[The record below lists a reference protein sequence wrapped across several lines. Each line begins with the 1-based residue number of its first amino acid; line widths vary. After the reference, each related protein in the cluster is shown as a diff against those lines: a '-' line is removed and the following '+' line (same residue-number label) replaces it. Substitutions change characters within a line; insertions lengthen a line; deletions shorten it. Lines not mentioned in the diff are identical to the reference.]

1 MESKRS
7 EGIFGAECERKIF
20 FFRQRK
26 RQKKKRDGMQ
36 GENFKKQ
43 TERIIFSSFETERAK
58 ENRQKVRRDRDR
70 ENEKTEGKENREKN

>member
-1 MESKRS
+1 MKGYLGQNVREKYFFL
-7 EGIFGAECERKIF
+7 GKERDK
-20 FFRQRK
+20 
-26 RQKKKRDGMQ
+26 KKKRDGMQ